1 MFRKIFE
8 MLARVSRQD
17 VHFAHIHNTEHGIRA
32 ITADMCMKQ
41 GPGFGDY
48 LQEIYPALDW
58 DEHLLHIFVFCQVHV
73 KRNFRKKFGD
83 HPAKESV
90 YQLWNS
96 SSRDELLKKVD
107 GILEVFADDKLKRWL
122 QHKTSKPWI
131 LGALCPGQSKMG
143 YVAYE
148 YWRLVSKHTNIS
160 ESSHFLDNNAT
171 GRKLS
176 LLGGVLRYVLF
187 QYMLGIRL
195 IYA

>member
-8 MLARVSRQD
+8 MLAKISRQD
-17 VHFAHIHNTEHGIRA
+17 VHFTHFHNTQHGIRA

-41 GPGFGDY
+41 GPGLGDY
-48 LQEIYPALDW
+48 LHEIHPALEW
-58 DEHLLHIFVFCQVHV
+58 DEHLLHILVFCQVHV

-83 HPAKESV
+83 HPAKEAV
-90 YQLWNS
+90 YQLWNAP
-96 SSRDELLKKVD
+96 SREEFFKKME
-107 GILEVFADDKLKRWL
+107 GILELFPHDKLRRWL
-122 QHKTSKPWI
+122 EHKSSKPWI
-131 LGALCPGQSKMG
+131 LGGLCPGQSKMDFQ
-143 YVAYE
+143 

-176 LLGGVLRYVLF
+176 LLGGVLRYVF
-187 QYMLGIRL
+187 FWHMLDRRL